1 MFPDP
6 EHRDRRR
13 FLSNRQ
19 TPLPDERSAARH
31 TASAIGDRIRSR
43 LRLSDS
49 GSTPTQQGGQS
60 PTQRDSLWTHDS
72 LSSDLSVTVV
82 GGGFGGL
89 AAAAH
94 LAGAGADVQL
104 LERHDSLGGRAGV
117 LEREGFSFETGP
129 SWYLMHDI
137 FERFFAQFGREP
149 ADYYGLEQ
157 LDPQYRVFWK
167 DGDSV
172 TVAPDR
178 ANIHEIFERYEDGAG
193 EALTAYLD
201 AAERNYDLAMNRVIY
216 PGRTRF
222 RDYLD
227 TDMLPLAPRWRLFT
241 TMDDYVSRYVEH
253 PKLRQLLEYTLVF
266 LGSAPHNTPALYS
279 IMSHVDLNGNVF
291 YPDGG
296 ITGVVDA
303 VATLAR
309 EQGVAIETGQEVR
322 DIAGR
327 AGSFEVTT
335 GTGTR
340 HTDLVVSNANPA
352 YAERELL
359 DPAARDHDPDYWD
372 DQTYAPGAFM
382 LYLGVE
388 GDVDPLEHHTLVF
401 PTDWDP
407 HFEHIFDDPAWPDDP
422 AYYISVPSMTD
433 DSVAP
438 DGHHTVVLLLP
449 IAPGLPDGPEIR
461 AEYRDRLLESMAED
475 TGVDLRGRIVVEED
489 ACISEFAER
498 YDDPDGTALGLAHTL
513 FQTGPFR
520 PSVRAGLD
528 GLYYAGAYTSP
539 GIGMPMCLLSGEY
552 VTRAVLDDYP
562 SVLD

>member
-1 MFPDP
+1 MFPDREHLP
-6 EHRDRRR
+6 PITGEQTPARDESLPVRQAVGGLGGALTSRLPLSDTEHR
-13 FLSNRQ
+13 
-19 TPLPDERSAARH
+19 PARPE
-31 TASAIGDRIRSR
+31 ARY
-43 LRLSDS
+43 
-49 GSTPTQQGGQS
+49 PTQDASRWMG
-60 PTQRDSLWTHDS
+60 DSLPA
-72 LSSDLSVTVV
+72 DLSVTVV

-89 AAAAH
+89 ATAAY
-94 LAGAGADVQL
+94 LAGAGADVRL

-117 LEREGFSFETGP
+117 FEREGFRFDTGP
-129 SWYLMHDI
+129 SWYLMHDV
-137 FERFFAQFGREP
+137 FERFFGQFDRES
-149 ADYYGLEQ
+149 ADYYSLER

-172 TVAPDR
+172 TVAPNR
-178 ANIHEIFERYEDGAG
+178 ANIHDIFERYEDGAG
-193 EALTAYLD
+193 EALAEYLD
-201 AAERNYDLAMNRVIY
+201 TAARNYDLAMNRVIY

-291 YPDGG
+291 YPEGG
-296 ITGVVDA
+296 IAGVVDA
-303 VATLAR
+303 VASLAR
-309 EQGVAIETGQEVR
+309 EQGATLETGREVR
-322 DIAGR
+322 DIAGQ
-327 AGSFEVTT
+327 AGAFEVTT
-335 GTGTR
+335 GGGTFD
-340 HTDLVVSNANPA
+340 TDLVVSNANPA
-352 YAERELL
+352 YTERELL
-359 DPAARDHDPDYWD
+359 DTAASDHDSGYWD
-372 DQTYAPGAFM
+372 DRTYAPGAFL

-422 AYYISVPSMTD
+422 AYYISAPSLTD

-438 DGHHTVVLLLP
+438 DGHHTIVLLLP

-461 AEYRDRLLESMAED
+461 AEYRDRLLESMAAD
-475 TGVDLRGRIVVEED
+475 IGVDLRGRIVVEED
-489 ACISEFAER
+489 ACVSEFADR

-520 PSVRAGLD
+520 PSVRADLD
-528 GLYYAGAYTSP
+528 GLYYTGAYTSP

-562 SVLD
+562 SVLG